1 MAPPGTGSQKLQS
14 TCHRDQWAVGACGAH
29 LRRCQPCRTTTNQ
42 VAAITDFAHTNAL
55 APSLDCARC
64 LALIVPGFSPPT
76 STAPLHE

>member
-55 APSLDCARC
+55 APSPHFARS
-64 LALIVPGFSPPT
+64 LALIVAGFFAAP
-76 STAPLHE
+76 STAPLHD